1 VQRCWILPA
10 LGLAACSFTPTGDRD
25 AAVDATDAPI
35 DARPCGPDY
44 VDGYR
49 YYATQATW
57 LDAERECE
65 RATTATL
72 AVLDTPAARAAAV
85 AAAQR
90 FNSSAELWVG
100 LVRDQSGA
108 AGPWAWHWVTG
119 GVGVEPLGWSLG
131 QPDNGGDQTQ
141 YVVRMERD
149 TGAIYDRDFTDASLR
164 ALCQC
169 DGRPPV
175 NADYDPATP

>member
-1 VQRCWILPA
+1 MQRCWILPA

-49 YYATQATW
+49 NYATQGTW

-65 RATTATL
+65 RDNGHL

-141 YVVRMERD
+141 YVVRMDRD

-169 DGRPPV
+169 DGRPPI